1 MRTQWATPADLL
13 GNCEVVVGGVAN
25 PPAAEYLRGR
35 DQPGWTD
42 AMFRTLQLR
51 RQSAV
56 ARPGDIIEH
65 PITRERLTF
74 LETSAETGGASVRYQ
89 LEVAPGGFVAAP
101 HVHPWIEERI
111 DIVSG
116 EWIFV
121 IEGIERKLGPGDW
134 AIIPARQVHSWR
146 NAGPETGVAI
156 VECRPAL
163 KTEEFFETFFG
174 LAQDGLVDPTSGL
187 PFQPWLAMMVVEYHN
202 DFAHPAEPP
211 LRSSSIRCDRSLTRP
226 ADRACASPTHIPIR
240 IARPNPCGGR
250 VLPHEPRAIP
260 DPAPGCRAPRLR
272 RWLPAALNRPAVSP
286 RAEHRSASGL
296 AKGTRASSSG
306 SITMPGTT
314 PAGPSGL
321 TA

>member
-1 MRTQWATPADLL
+1 
-13 GNCEVVVGGVAN
+13 VVSRIRRRQSTYVGGID
-25 PPAAEYLRGR
+25 PDGP
-35 DQPGWTD
+35 D
-42 AMFRTLQLR
+42 AMFRTLKLR

-74 LETSAETGGASVRYQ
+74 LETSAETGGACVRYQ

-121 IEGIERKLGPGDW
+121 IEGVERLLSPGDS
-134 AIIPARQVHSWR
+134 AIIPARQAHSWR

-187 PFQPWLAMMVVEYHN
+187 PFQPWLAMMVVDYHN

-211 LRSSSIRCDRSLTRP
+211 LQVIIDSMRPIADEARRQGLRFPYPYPHPDRSSESVR
-226 ADRACASPTHIPIR
+226 
-240 IARPNPCGGR
+240 G
-250 VLPHEPRAIP
+250 
-260 DPAPGCRAPRLR
+260 PGSVA
-272 RWLPAALNRPAVSP
+272 
-286 RAEHRSASGL
+286 
-296 AKGTRASSSG
+296 
-306 SITMPGTT
+306 
-314 PAGPSGL
+314 
-321 TA
+321 